1 MNAHAHREFGILGR
15 EEAPPPKGRH
25 VMEIIESDVFSLGD
39 ASEFAFR
46 AQIVGGKHDGHHL
59 DFHIVVTRHFG
70 VDEEGYEAET
80 ERGERGDRE
89 YAALRWATGVFD
101 PRDTEEFYFKPFA
114 ATISYRNGSYRVD
127 GFDRPRAYD
136 AANDDAP
143 APKRT
148 KPTPPRGPDGRFL
161 KTDYAEAAPEP
172 AQTAKPWEEV
182 HQGSALPTEPET
194 VPYAQYSRCW
204 QQLDKL
210 SQIAFKMKMAWGLL
224 GPKIADE
231 LGRSTGPLNGLLKD
245 GGDGLY
251 VMATEDVEI
260 IEYHLIELGNLIEQM
275 HAADAA

>member
-1 MNAHAHREFGILGR
+1 MNAHSHTGFEGSATGKVRL
-15 EEAPPPKGRH
+15 PKGRY
-25 VMEIIESDVFSLGD
+25 VMEIVESEAFTLHGD
-39 ASEFAFR
+39 TEIQFQ
-46 AQIVGGKHDGHHL
+46 AQIVGGKHEGRL
-59 DFHIVVTRHFG
+59 VDFGMTVTRHFE
-70 VDEEGYEAET
+70 VDEEGYEIET
-80 ERGERGDRE
+80 EKGERGDRE
-89 YAALRWATGVFD
+89 YAAIRWATGVFD
-101 PRDTEEFYFKPFA
+101 PQDTSDLHGKPFA
-114 ATISYRNGSYRVD
+114 ATVGYRGASYRVD
-127 GFDRPRAYD
+127 GFDRPRGYD
-136 AANDDAP
+136 APTSKQA
-143 APKRT
+143 

-161 KTDYAEAAPEP
+161 PRDHAEAAPEP
-172 AQTAKPWEEV
+172 AQTVKPWEKA

-260 IEYHLIELGNLIEQM
+260 IEYHLVELGNLIEDM
-275 HAADAA
+275 HEADAA

>member
-1 MNAHAHREFGILGR
+1 MKAQVHKGSGEFTPQQGTPGLVGGHYEIELHRPIGEFSI
-15 EEAPPPKGRH
+15 
-25 VMEIIESDVFSLGD
+25 GD
-39 ASEFAFR
+39 ALIFDTEKEPCIGDLVALRREGSPGVEIGTLLTDLPTGRWELLRTYGDIEEDEDGPFMFRSMTSDIVRSLHMSEF
-46 AQIVGGKHDGHHL
+46 IG
-59 DFHIVVTRHFG
+59 I
-70 VDEEGYEAET
+70 
-80 ERGERGDRE
+80 
-89 YAALRWATGVFD
+89 
-101 PRDTEEFYFKPFA
+101 DTF
-114 ATISYRNGSYRVD
+114 VD
-127 GFDRPRAYD
+127 GRVWPKTEI
-136 AANDDAP
+136 ANENTP

-161 KTDYAEAAPEP
+161 KTDHAEAAPEP

-251 VMATEDVEI
+251 VMATADVEI
-260 IEYHLIELGNLIEQM
+260 IEYHLVELGNLIEEM